1 MLTWINEKA
10 KWVIVIFAAG
20 IAIGLLAMDRVPDQG
35 RSYPIGIVNDTK
47 ISYTDFDSRVKM
59 IVQNQ
64 YQNQLMCNLMPAS
77 RKLCRSVR
85 TSTWTMNSTPS
96 SVRRCFL
103 ASFVRLFLLNS
114 SKRPN

>member
-20 IAIGLLAMDRVPDQG
+20 IAIGLLAMDRVPNQG
-35 RSYPIGIVNDTK
+35 HSYPIGVVNDTK

-64 YQNQLMCNLMPAS
+64 YQQSSPITDNPQNDEAGKACNVYPIHWTNPS
-77 RKLCRSVR
+77 RPR
-85 TSTWTMNSTPS
+85 T
-96 SVRRCFL
+96 
-103 ASFVRLFLLNS
+103 
-114 SKRPN
+114 

>member
-64 YQNQLMCNLMPAS
+64 YQNQHLDDEQYSQLRAQVFS
-77 RKLCRSVR
+77 
-85 TSTWTMNSTPS
+85 
-96 SVRRCFL
+96 
-103 ASFVRLFLLNS
+103 SFVRQALWNL
-114 SKRPN
+114 RPSAR